1 MLNKTKKERLDNQT
15 YDIFT
20 LQNQRK
26 YENQKKI
33 KEIRIRGEVVEGTV
47 KVVEKIQEEME
58 EEMKS
63 YGTLGMDKPPTPD
76 ELKFLDIIP
85 QVEWLPKEIEKLNEP
100 TTEQEVY
107 DILRFETDLD
117 SAPGE
122 DGLTSRALW
131 TFWNFPAF
139 RWLFIGFLNYTRFNE
154 RFVQTG
160 NIGIMVVKNKK
171 ISIYR

>member
-1 MLNKTKKERLDNQT
+1 
-15 YDIFT
+15 
-20 LQNQRK
+20 
-26 YENQKKI
+26 
-33 KEIRIRGEVVEGTV
+33 
-47 KVVEKIQEEME
+47 
-58 EEMKS
+58 MKS
-63 YGTLGMDKPPTPD
+63 YGTLGIDEPPTPD

-85 QVEWLPKEIEKLNEP
+85 QVEWLPEEIEKLNEP

-139 RWLFIGFLNYTRFNE
+139 RWLFIGFLNYTRFDE

-171 ISIYR
+171 SQSIDYNKKRKLTKINKDSNIGNGKVWANRLKKL